1 MASAYR
7 PRSHPGPRTALS
19 IMEVMISLMVF
30 AIVVSAIASNWF
42 TLREVQKLTQ
52 AEAKVHELAQSLSE
66 RIVGANWEWIGRDR
80 PDELKLHTIIDTSVV
95 PQTDPPT
102 TRDVELTERIWRRYA
117 WSWHRREFPRTTGA
131 RIRLPPLTD
140 RDWATADYARFR
152 NDPLAP
158 LSSDDVE
165 RYDPLQAVDE
175 RINPHNL
182 IDLGVIDRPTGLAN
196 LQVYVEYYHGALLDG
211 LFAQDLADETIP
223 FWKDAVRGI
232 GNEALIFGES
242 PFLVE
247 PPEEQMNT
255 SDSAI
260 SLQAMVVRIIITW
273 GATPKAHRHEVVLA
287 RRK

>member
-30 AIVVSAIASNWF
+30 AVVVSAIASNWF

-95 PQTDPPT
+95 PQTNPPT

-117 WSWHRREFPRTTGA
+117 WSWHRREFPRIAGA

-140 RDWATADYARFR
+140 RDWTTADYARFR

-158 LSSDDVE
+158 LSPDDVE
-165 RYDPLQAVDE
+165 RYDPMQAVEE

-211 LFAQDLADETIP
+211 LFAQDLADETVP

-255 SDSAI
+255 SDSTI

-273 GATPKAHRHEVVLA
+273 GAMPKAHRHEVVLA